1 MKAALTAG
9 RMSTNSAA
17 TGPVIGAP
25 FSVATGSSIWS
36 RPSPGSTSQ
45 FQALQSRL

>member
-1 MKAALTAG
+1 MNAALSPG

-17 TGPVIGAP
+17 TGPRIGAP
-25 FSVATGSSIWS
+25 ASVATGSSIWS
-36 RPSPGSTSQ
+36 RPSPGRTSQ